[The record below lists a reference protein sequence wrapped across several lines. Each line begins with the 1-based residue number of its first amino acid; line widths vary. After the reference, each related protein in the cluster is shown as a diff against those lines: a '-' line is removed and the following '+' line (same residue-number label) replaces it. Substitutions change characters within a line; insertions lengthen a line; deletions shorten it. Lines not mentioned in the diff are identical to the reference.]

1 MARHDNTTGRY
12 VYLTVDGIEY
22 RVYYESSG
30 GSADTGIPLVC
41 QHTAGAHAFQWRHL
55 LEDPEITQRY
65 RVIAWDLPF
74 HGKSLPPV
82 EDPHWTKPYNLTR
95 DFFLKFITSFCA
107 ALELERPVFM
117 GCSMGGQVAVDLAAE
132 HPDKFRAVIGVESS
146 LASPGFYLDQW
157 YHPRI
162 SNEAKPAAMYALCAP
177 TSPEKYIRETVFGYS
192 QGAPM
197 VFKGDLYYYSVEYD
211 GHKVVHKIDTSKIP
225 VYFLTGE
232 YDFATSPDMTRELA
246 AQIKGAKFTE
256 MKDNG
261 HFPMSENPAKFL
273 EYLKPILS
281 EIAGR

>member
-22 RVYYESSG
+22 RVYYESAG
-30 GSADTGIPLVC
+30 KGIPLIC
-41 QHTAGAHAFQWRHL
+41 QHTAGAHAFQWRHV
-55 LEDPEITQRY
+55 LEDPEITARFQ
-65 RVIAWDLPF
+65 VIAWDLPF

-82 EDPHWTKPYNLTR
+82 GDAHWQKPYNLTR
-95 DFFLKFITSFCA
+95 DFFLKFITQFSA
-107 ALELERPVFM
+107 ALELERPVFI

-146 LASPGFYLDQW
+146 LSSPGYYLDQW

-162 SNEAKPAAMYALCAP
+162 SNEAKPAAMYGLCAP
-177 TSPEKYIRETVFGYS
+177 TSPEPFVRETVFGYS

-211 GHKVVHKIDTSKIP
+211 GNKVVNKIDTSRVP

-246 AQIKGAKFTE
+246 ARIKGAKFTE

-261 HFPMSENPAKFL
+261 HFPMSENPVKFM
-273 EYLKPILS
+273 EYLKPILN